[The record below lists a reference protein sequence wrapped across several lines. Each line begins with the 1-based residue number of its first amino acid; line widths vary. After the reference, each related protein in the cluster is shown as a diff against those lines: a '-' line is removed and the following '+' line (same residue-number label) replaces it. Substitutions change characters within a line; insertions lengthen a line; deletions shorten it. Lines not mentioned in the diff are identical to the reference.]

1 MVFTGAQYDKAERFE
16 KAERKGI
23 PLCLVR
29 AGPLQKVT
37 VASSAGCA
45 LQGYENLGMDPEK
58 SNRDYSKKRLLVA
71 IGKSEKEL
79 SRTQEHIGHL
89 PFW

>member
-1 MVFTGAQYDKAERFE
+1 MTKLRGLKRL
-16 KAERKGI
+16 RGKGI

-29 AGPLQKVT
+29 AGPLQRVT

-45 LQGYENLGMDPEK
+45 LQGYENLGKDPEK